1 MFDNLRDQ
9 ASSSPFFQE
18 DLPPEDAAN
27 IPEMQ
32 PVSAFEPGFE
42 SGFEAG
48 LESGFETGFEQPAAA
63 GRFLGMTAQQRFLI
77 TLLLF
82 FAVCLIGASF
92 LVVTGKFFLSF
103 G

>member
-18 DLPPEDAAN
+18 DVPPEESAE
-27 IPEMQ
+27 IPAMT
-32 PVSAFEPGFE
+32 PTAS
-42 SGFEAG
+42 FEAG
-48 LESGFETGFEQPAAA
+48 FEPEFTTDFESEFEKPAASA
-63 GRFLGMTAQQRFLI
+63 RFLGMTAIQRFILA
-77 TLLLF
+77 LLLF
-82 FAVCLIGASF
+82 LAICMIGASF

>member
-18 DLPPEDAAN
+18 DLPPGEAAN

-32 PVSAFEPGFE
+32 PVSAFEPEFE

-48 LESGFETGFEQPAAA
+48 LDAGFDTGFEQSAAP
-63 GRFLGMTAQQRFLI
+63 GRFLGMTAKQRFLI
-77 TLLLF
+77 TLLFF

-92 LVVTGKFFLSF
+92 LVVTGKFFLAF